1 MLESNQFF
9 PSYLRVP
16 WGISAS
22 QVKNIGHGRGVL
34 KFMQWYSNNQSD
46 VRLEKLDASQLAA
59 FGLGWYISDS
69 LTRDEKKQWQRQIDK
84 QFQQSIDQQRQ
95 EERKRELRRMARS
108 GRRLDKSA
116 YGKLQNYYLGFMN

>member
-34 KFMQWYSNNQSD
+34 KFMQWYSTNQSD
-46 VRLEKLDASQLAA
+46 MRLEKLDASQLVA
-59 FGLGWYISDS
+59 FGLGWYIIDT
-69 LTRDEKKQWQRQIDK
+69 LEKKQWQRQLDK
-84 QFQQSIDQQRQ
+84 QIQQSIEQQRQ

-108 GRRLDKSA
+108 GRRLGKSA